1 MYHKNLLSAPS
12 AQYTRATPLKLTT
25 ADGPA
30 TFISSAAPFSA
41 TLTKGRTYFLNA
53 ECDGFMGRWGAAGDG
68 ATAKLMRLHLASADG
83 NDVSTSGK
91 PGIFVPKQTGTYYVK
106 VVAEG
111 AGETRS
117 AWNFSVTEAA
127 RASEYAP
134 PPDAADAGA
143 GQIKIF
149 SPSGGALGIFPLLE
163 AAVRK
168 TELMG
173 ADTVT
178 LQWDDECA
186 DDEDALSLPLGSY
199 IVVDGVKFRLIAPYS
214 PQQSNELAWHYE
226 PVFHS
231 PASALTTKPFFFY
244 MEDLC
249 ETDFN
254 INGEFKEF
262 TDALAKAILKSTG
275 ETWEVSAP
283 ADLGT
288 RSVSFS
294 QQTIFG
300 AVGDIADAFGCEWT
314 AGEAGIS
321 FVKDA
326 TSEDARTLTVGED
339 ITAPSPSNTEADY
352 FNRYY
357 AFGSTRNIVR
367 SDYSSLNA
375 SVTSLSEPRLKLP
388 AKDWVDTDGT
398 AVAGCAGGYVDYDD
412 GAAQT
417 PAERNACVKVYDDI
431 YPRSDLKVASVT
443 ATTKRSDDGEEY
455 PVYKLTME
463 TAAGEAFSINTS
475 TYNKESNP
483 DGHLISGLNVS
494 VSFSTGL
501 LQGKE
506 FEVGVS
512 PDGAAFTIVPDTSEE
527 IMVPNNLIVPQAGDA
542 CVLFNIRMPDSY
554 REEAEK
560 RLYRKLMEDIEAAH
574 SQYAAVTLT
583 SIAAAGVTGLR
594 VADKIIVRNGRSA
607 VTTRIVSMEQ
617 HLDVPSEWSI
627 TTGDAVRTSKLR
639 TMQESV
645 AQLSGAAASAT
656 RGAAR
661 ANRAAWKASQELLEQ
676 VFDPDG
682 SFFTETIKPLVVQTA
697 NVTVGT
703 KSQQFVID
711 NLLFY
716 FDNGE
721 QSGAAPSFN
730 AVAEKDSVTPRL
742 MHYAIDPDGVR
753 TWTLNKSY
761 RLAYGQPSTTLG
773 AAFSF
778 GSSTPGCY
786 IYAVCAKFKEGS
798 DPSEELNGQIV
809 LTDRQVLAEP
819 AEDTAN
825 YWFLLGMLSSEIVT
839 DGVVSRSVTLTFG
852 ETTINGRHIKT
863 GRIESVDSSTGIDLD
878 KGVIFGNIQLASSAS
893 DDANKQFIDS
903 LLGYS
908 TGKAAMEGDIAAATN
923 AAATAIASASSA
935 QSAASAANDKVDNL
949 KVGGRNYLLK
959 TGAAWSV
966 PGKGSGAS
974 ENYTVYNYKASS
986 DEAFKKGV
994 TATISFDYD
1003 NGVTGGAANILVHN
1017 MWSLLIALTPSNTGS
1032 GRFSKTLALTADVAL
1047 SHPIYIQGKWD
1058 GSFTISNAKW
1068 ETGNV
1073 PTSWTPAPEDVDEA
1087 IEAAK
1092 AAAVEEV
1099 DVMYAIGASSTTAPT
1114 SGWQTAAP
1122 AWEGGKYMWQ
1132 RTDITTGD
1140 GVRHTGT
1147 PTCIQGAAGATGA
1160 AGRGIKG
1167 VQEQYYLSTS
1177 KTAQEGGSWQTAQP
1191 TWSAGKYVWTRSL
1204 ITYSDGTTGY
1214 SAATLS
1220 ELFNKANETA
1230 ASAQTTAATA
1240 KDAVDNMEVGGRN
1253 YILKTSTPSV
1263 YKSVTTSQFVTR
1275 LGMISAGLAQRQVA
1289 MGEHI
1294 TVSFEFRTDGK
1305 VDGGGSQWI
1314 VINGSGQ
1321 WRTLGYTAQFE
1332 DTAGAWVR
1340 REHTWKWGDSFSQS
1354 IKDAPKDL
1362 TVDDEFVIGCNPSSS
1377 VVNIEIRRLKLEVG
1391 NKRTDWAPAPEDT
1404 DAAIDKAL
1412 ALTGDPDNLFSDQFL
1427 FNLSNST
1434 AVTPPKGKARLCN
1447 NRDNVFGNEIAVTP
1461 GAKVTIEAVLLRHP
1475 SDTSGIPPRFGL
1487 WYTDTDDGVD
1497 AYVDYSLATDIGAVG
1512 MTDDWHK
1519 WRRVFTVPSGV
1530 RKGRFFLQIN
1540 NYANG
1545 DNTQGAFYASSVV
1558 VKMET
1563 RDYLREALEEA
1574 SSGTTDVS
1582 GGLVLST
1589 MMSVRDAGGVMVAGM
1604 SGAAAAA
1611 ETGALPMIWAGADEN
1626 STAGIG
1632 AADFRVYKDGGI
1644 VMHSAQIL
1652 GKAGEPAVTVSKG
1665 NISVGTMN
1673 DAGDGLASVG
1683 TEIIPDSYASVA
1695 AVLNGLAGSGGTLGG
1710 TNTYTKTLT
1719 VGTHTLNTA
1728 GLAVR
1733 LYGTTVTTT
1742 LCGGTTEAAGTIW
1755 AGFTAGTYRLAG
1767 KVTAYSGANDKR
1779 LLMASLTFSF
1789 RVYLKVGESYVQIAS
1804 GDGMD
1809 RQTNSGTSATTLTL
1823 TMSESGSL
1831 STATKSLPFSK
1842 GQAWSVVVAADYT
1855 VESIYYAILPPTTLN
1870 VATSP
1875 SVTLSSAT
1883 LKVSDVQAAYR
1894 NKIFRNGLVMSKS
1907 NANYLVVAS
1916 DSSSPLVE
1924 ARAGTSTTANAGVR
1938 LAAGGLQVN
1947 YDGTASSAWHEAFP
1961 LYAVVKL
1968 THSSATALS
1977 EKQYLYNPHNLG
1989 ALTWNRT
1996 TTGVFTIGWTS
2007 PAVTLYPLCMVC
2019 CTEQRYATLRS
2030 LTTTS
2035 ITVATS
2041 DDNSTNDLLSGSYM
2055 LIYLF
2060 KF

>member
-12 AQYTRATPLKLTT
+12 AQYTRANPLKLTT

-149 SPSGGALGIFPLLE
+149 SPGGGALGIFPLLE

-1122 AWEGGKYMWQ
+1122 AWESGKYMWQ

-1147 PTCIQGAAGATGA
+1147 PTCIQGAAGAAGA

-1177 KTAQEGGSWQTAQP
+1177 KTAQEGGSWQTSQP

-1204 ITYSDGTTGY
+1204 ITYSDSTTGY

-1230 ASAQTTAATA
+1230 AAASSAA
-1240 KDAVDNMEVGGRN
+1240 N
-1253 YILKTSTPSV
+1253 S
-1263 YKSVTTSQFVTR
+1263 
-1275 LGMISAGLAQRQVA
+1275 
-1289 MGEHI
+1289 
-1294 TVSFEFRTDGK
+1294 
-1305 VDGGGSQWI
+1305 
-1314 VINGSGQ
+1314 
-1321 WRTLGYTAQFE
+1321 
-1332 DTAGAWVR
+1332 
-1340 REHTWKWGDSFSQS
+1340 
-1354 IKDAPKDL
+1354 
-1362 TVDDEFVIGCNPSSS
+1362 
-1377 VVNIEIRRLKLEVG
+1377 
-1391 NKRTDWAPAPEDT
+1391 
-1404 DAAIDKAL
+1404 AL
-1412 ALTGDPDNLFSDQFL
+1412 ALAGDPDNLFSDQFL
-1427 FNLSNST
+1427 LNYSNT
-1434 AVTPPKGKARLCN
+1434 TDAAPPKGKARLIALRN
-1447 NRDNVFGNEIAVTP
+1447 NIFDHVYAVTS
-1461 GAKVTIEAVLLRHP
+1461 GDVYVLEATAMRHP
-1475 SDTSGIPPRFGL
+1475 SDTSGKPLRLSLWMHSGYSGEAWVNYSVGTEDLGAVSTDGL
-1487 WYTDTDDGVD
+1487 WRRYRRKFTIPDGTDVQVKPYFQIEKT
-1497 AYVDYSLATDIGAVG
+1497 
-1512 MTDDWHK
+1512 
-1519 WRRVFTVPSGV
+1519 SGE
-1530 RKGRFFLQIN
+1530 
-1540 NYANG
+1540 G
-1545 DNTQGAFYASSVV
+1545 DPVYGAFYVSDIVI
-1558 VKMET
+1558 KREL

-1804 GDGMD
+1804 GDGTD

-1855 VESIYYAILPPTTLN
+1855 VESIYYAVLPPTTLN

>member
-12 AQYTRATPLKLTT
+12 AQYTRANPLKLTT

-149 SPSGGALGIFPLLE
+149 SPGGGALGIFPLLE

-283 ADLGT
+283 TDLGT

-786 IYAVCAKFKEGS
+786 IYAVCAKFKDGS

-935 QSAASAANDKVDNL
+935 QSAASAATTTADAAKAAVDGME
-949 KVGGRNYLLK
+949 VGGRNLCK
-959 TGAAWSV
+959 DSV
-966 PGKGSGAS
+966 ACLQGLSIYPSP
-974 ENYTVYNYKASS
+974 T
-986 DEAFKKGV
+986 GV
-994 TATISFDYD
+994 TLTPTAD
-1003 NGVTGGAANILVHN
+1003 GVTLTFDEGDSVRGAKREFVREFHKLSQVLTGDVVTQVEVETDAAPTGFAATHYTAAGHNFKAGKIRQVGKDRYRCWTVHN
-1017 MWSLLIALTPSNTGS
+1017 YGDTVRAENPSGVRVPDFQLSLDASCTYATFRKYKVEL
-1032 GRFSKTLALTADVAL
+1032 
-1047 SHPIYIQGKWD
+1047 
-1058 GSFTISNAKW
+1058 
-1068 ETGNV
+1068 GNV
-1073 PTSWTPAPEDVDEA
+1073 PTDWTLAPEDTDAA

-1122 AWEGGKYMWQ
+1122 AWESGKYMWQ

-1147 PTCIQGAAGATGA
+1147 PTCIQGAAGAAGA

-1177 KTAQEGGSWQTAQP
+1177 KTAQEGGSWQTSQP

-1204 ITYSDGTTGY
+1204 ITYSDSTTGY

-1230 ASAQTTAATA
+1230 AAASSAA
-1240 KDAVDNMEVGGRN
+1240 N
-1253 YILKTSTPSV
+1253 S
-1263 YKSVTTSQFVTR
+1263 
-1275 LGMISAGLAQRQVA
+1275 
-1289 MGEHI
+1289 
-1294 TVSFEFRTDGK
+1294 
-1305 VDGGGSQWI
+1305 
-1314 VINGSGQ
+1314 
-1321 WRTLGYTAQFE
+1321 
-1332 DTAGAWVR
+1332 
-1340 REHTWKWGDSFSQS
+1340 
-1354 IKDAPKDL
+1354 
-1362 TVDDEFVIGCNPSSS
+1362 
-1377 VVNIEIRRLKLEVG
+1377 
-1391 NKRTDWAPAPEDT
+1391 
-1404 DAAIDKAL
+1404 AL
-1412 ALTGDPDNLFSDQFL
+1412 ALAGDPDNLFSDQFL
-1427 FNLSNST
+1427 LNYSNT
-1434 AVTPPKGKARLCN
+1434 TDAAPPKGKARLIALRN
-1447 NRDNVFGNEIAVTP
+1447 NIFDHVYAVTS
-1461 GAKVTIEAVLLRHP
+1461 GDVYVLEATAMRHP
-1475 SDTSGIPPRFGL
+1475 SDTSGKPLRLSLWMHSGYSGEAWVNYSVGTEDLGAVSTDGL
-1487 WYTDTDDGVD
+1487 WRRYRRKFTIPDGTDVQVKPYFQIEKT
-1497 AYVDYSLATDIGAVG
+1497 
-1512 MTDDWHK
+1512 
-1519 WRRVFTVPSGV
+1519 SGE
-1530 RKGRFFLQIN
+1530 
-1540 NYANG
+1540 G
-1545 DNTQGAFYASSVV
+1545 DPVYGAFYVSDIVI
-1558 VKMET
+1558 KREL

-1804 GDGMD
+1804 GDGTD

-1855 VESIYYAILPPTTLN
+1855 VESIYYAVLPPTTLN

-1968 THSSATALS
+1968 THSSATEGKASL
-1977 EKQYLYNPHNLG
+1977 LYNPHGMAELS
-1989 ALTWNRT
+1989 WVRDS
-1996 TTGVFTIGWTS
+1996 TGVYFLKWTTPS
-2007 PAVTLYPLCMVC
+2007 GLTLYPHFQAV
-2019 CTEQRYATLRS
+2019 TSAQRYVSVRS
-2030 LTTTS
+2030 IAANS
-2035 ITVATS
+2035 IKVGIS
-2041 DDNSTNDLLSGSYM
+2041 DDDTVNDMATGDMFLVFLY
-2055 LIYLF
+2055 

>member
-1 MYHKNLLSAPS
+1 MAN
-12 AQYTRATPLKLTT
+12 TT
-25 ADGPA
+25 VTIYRADGAELMTAPVTDGA
-30 TFISSAAPFSA
+30 QLECKLMDKDEMTLSWVSAEAALIPMGAYAACPLNGKRYHMADPYWPQQKDVGLYEYKPTFKSSVFLLDKVPLMLYARDASGAAA
-41 TLTKGRTYFLNA
+41 GA
-53 ECDGFMGRWGAAGDG
+53 ECDWSFTGRGEDLFTAIEAAIREGLGEDWEIAADGEFEAALTLSFSNASVLSALNSVAEAWDAEWWYEDMVGGDG
-68 ATAKLMRLHLASADG
+68 GRRITFGRTCARGPALPLTAGVEIECPQSNQRNTLYNRFYVFGGTRNIPQDYNGAQANSVVSKRLTLNPSKYPQGYIDLPLFDADG
-83 NDVSTSGK
+83 N
-91 PGIFVPKQTGTYYVK
+91 
-106 VVAEG
+106 
-111 AGETRS
+111 
-117 AWNFSVTEAA
+117 
-127 RASEYAP
+127 
-134 PPDAADAGA
+134 
-143 GQIKIF
+143 
-149 SPSGGALGIFPLLE
+149 
-163 AAVRK
+163 AAVDGDGN
-168 TELMG
+168 LV
-173 ADTVT
+173 ADTSAESAGRRFSKV
-178 LQWDDECA
+178 LQ
-186 DDEDALSLPLGSY
+186 
-199 IVVDGVKFRLIAPYS
+199 F
-214 PQQSNELAWHYE
+214 
-226 PVFHS
+226 
-231 PASALTTKPFFFY
+231 
-244 MEDLC
+244 
-249 ETDFN
+249 
-254 INGEFKEF
+254 
-262 TDALAKAILKSTG
+262 
-275 ETWEVSAP
+275 
-283 ADLGT
+283 
-288 RSVSFS
+288 
-294 QQTIFG
+294 
-300 AVGDIADAFGCEWT
+300 
-314 AGEAGIS
+314 
-321 FVKDA
+321 
-326 TSEDARTLTVGED
+326 
-339 ITAPSPSNTEADY
+339 
-352 FNRYY
+352 
-357 AFGSTRNIVR
+357 
-367 SDYSSLNA
+367 
-375 SVTSLSEPRLKLP
+375 
-388 AKDWVDTDGT
+388 
-398 AVAGCAGGYVDYDD
+398 
-412 GAAQT
+412 
-417 PAERNACVKVYDDI
+417 DDI
-431 YPRSDLKVASVT
+431 YPHCGCRIKFGTLHSVQRYVRDADDQKVRLADGTYDSWRLY
-443 ATTKRSDDGEEY
+443 AFALEHYDD
-455 PVYKLTME
+455 
-463 TAAGEAFSINTS
+463 AAGEWRDFRLDKT
-475 TYNKESNP
+475 TYDKDSNP
-483 DGHLISGLNVS
+483 GGNLIKGLTLSLHFKSGALE
-494 VSFSTGL
+494 GR
-501 LQGKE
+501 E
-506 FEVGVS
+506 FEAVYHDAAKAFRS
-512 PDGAAFTIVPDTSEE
+512 EDGTEGFTAGEGWFEVVHAEDNTVVLPGPGIAPKAATARD
-527 IMVPNNLIVPQAGDA
+527 AHDGDE
-542 CVLFNIRMPDSY
+542 VVVFNIRMPQEYYSAAY
-554 REEAEK
+554 AELERAAVEAIWEEVKDANEYTVK
-560 RLYRKLMEDIEAAH
+560 GNRVHFHDNDPGLTVGRLVRLTVGGRSIDTRVTALTVKIGAPYDLSITFCKALAKGKISTLLTRVEAARQDIVEVAVADEAKVRASRQRLYAA
-574 SQYAAVTLT
+574 QREMVDAMFDTDGYLT
-583 SIAAAGVTGLR
+583 APISP
-594 VADKIIVRNGRSA
+594 SA
-607 VTTRIVSMEQ
+607 VETAV
-617 HLDVPSEWSI
+617 LK
-627 TTGDAVRTSKLR
+627 TG
-639 TMQESV
+639 
-645 AQLSGAAASAT
+645 AASANFQLA
-656 RGAAR
+656 RVVFEANYNDGAADASCPDHFR
-661 ANRAAWKASQELLEQ
+661 ASAGTLVHYGLGGDGPREWAMAAADLSDELTDDAAPYYLYAKCVDGGSAGVFTLSTEQ
-676 VFDPDG
+676 VRFDERLQTEGCYYFLAGILSSVQTDGDG
-682 SFFTETIKPLVVQTA
+682 SFRV
-697 NVTVGT
+697 
-703 KSQQFVID
+703 
-711 NLLFY
+711 
-716 FDNGE
+716 
-721 QSGAAPSFN
+721 
-730 AVAEKDSVTPRL
+730 
-742 MHYAIDPDGVR
+742 
-753 TWTLNKSY
+753 LNCT
-761 RLAYGQPSTTLG
+761 YGSTT
-773 AAFSF
+773 
-778 GSSTPGCY
+778 
-786 IYAVCAKFKEGS
+786 
-798 DPSEELNGQIV
+798 
-809 LTDRQVLAEP
+809 
-819 AEDTAN
+819 
-825 YWFLLGMLSSEIVT
+825 
-839 DGVVSRSVTLTFG
+839 VS
-852 ETTINGRHIKT
+852 GRFIKT

-1404 DAAIDKAL
+1404 DAAIDKAQAAADGAL

-1497 AYVDYSLATDIGAVG
+1497 AYVDYNLATDIGAVG

-1519 WRRVFTVPSGV
+1519 WRRVFSVPSGV

-1540 NYANG
+1540 NHADG

-1855 VESIYYAILPPTTLN
+1855 VESIYYAVLPPTTLN

-1961 LYAVVKL
+1961 LYAVVKV
-1968 THSSATALS
+1968 TFTTNVAGSPTP
-1977 EKQYLYNPHNLG
+1977 LYNPHDMAGLSWVRDN
-1989 ALTWNRT
+1989 
-1996 TTGVFTIGWTS
+1996 TGVYFLKWTTPS
-2007 PAVTLYPLCMVC
+2007 GLTLYPHFQAV
-2019 CTEQRYATLRS
+2019 TSAQRYVSVRS
-2030 LTTTS
+2030 IAANS
-2035 ITVATS
+2035 IKVGIS
-2041 DDNSTNDLLSGSYM
+2041 DDDTVNDMATGDMFLVFLY
-2055 LIYLF
+2055 